1 MNVADRGRALE
12 ALDRLG
18 APVVALGSLNA
29 DLTVTTQRLPG
40 PGETVVGSDLR
51 ILPGGKSANQAATA
65 ALLGVPTTMIGAVG
79 RDGNGQLLLESL
91 ALKGV
96 DTRHVYEREV
106 ATGTAMITVDA
117 AAENTIVISPG
128 ANATLTPAD
137 VVEKAQVIAEAG
149 ALGLCLEVSL
159 ETVTAAAR
167 CAHEA
172 GVPVVLNVSP
182 ARQLSPELLELTDV
196 LIVNQ
201 HELSLVS
208 GQSVDTA
215 DLEQVAKAFM
225 ATGVKR
231 GVLTLGGAGS
241 LIYEDGRL
249 EWVAAFK
256 VTPVDT
262 TGAGDSFM
270 GTLLSALAAGV
281 SLADGATLAAAV
293 AACSTTKVGA
303 QASYASADEVRE
315 FLK

>member
-1 MNVADRGRALE
+1 
-12 ALDRLG
+12 
-18 APVVALGSLNA
+18 
-29 DLTVTTQRLPG
+29 
-40 PGETVVGSDLR
+40 
-51 ILPGGKSANQAATA
+51 LPGGKSANQAATA

-182 ARQLSPELLELTDV
+182 ARQLSAELLELTDV

-201 HELSLVS
+201 HELALVS

-241 LIYEDGRL
+241 LIYEEGRL

>member
-1 MNVADRGRALE
+1 MSVADRGRALE
-12 ALDRLG
+12 ALERLG

-106 ATGTAMITVDA
+106 ATG
-117 AAENTIVISPG
+117 

-182 ARQLSPELLELTDV
+182 ARQLSAELLELTDV

-201 HELSLVS
+201 HELALVS
-208 GQSVDTA
+208 GQSVDTT

-241 LIYEDGRL
+241 LIYEEGRL

>member
-1 MNVADRGRALE
+1 MSVADRGRALE
-12 ALDRLG
+12 ALERLG

-117 AAENTIVISPG
+117 AAENTIVISAG

-137 VVEKAQVIAEAG
+137 VVEK
-149 ALGLCLEVSL
+149 VSL
-159 ETVTAAAR
+159 ETVTAAAC

-201 HELSLVS
+201 HELALVS

-256 VTPVDT
+256 VNPVDT

>member
-1 MNVADRGRALE
+1 
-12 ALDRLG
+12 
-18 APVVALGSLNA
+18 
-29 DLTVTTQRLPG
+29 
-40 PGETVVGSDLR
+40 
-51 ILPGGKSANQAATA
+51 
-65 ALLGVPTTMIGAVG
+65 MIGAVG

-128 ANATLTPAD
+128 ANATFTPAD

-182 ARQLSPELLELTDV
+182 ARQLQPELLELTDV

-201 HELSLVS
+201 HELALVS

-256 VTPVDT
+256 VNPVDT

-270 GTLLSALAAGV
+270 GTLLSALAAGL

>member
-1 MNVADRGRALE
+1 MSVADRGRALE
-12 ALDRLG
+12 ALERLG

-96 DTRHVYEREV
+96 DTHHVYEREV

-117 AAENTIVISPG
+117 AAENTIVISAG

-137 VVEKAQVIAEAG
+137 VVDKAQVIAEAG

-182 ARQLSPELLELTDV
+182 ARQLQPELLELTDV

-201 HELSLVS
+201 HELALVS

-303 QASYASADEVRE
+303 QTSYASADEVRE